1 MKSLSLPLALTGF
14 LVMPVS
20 AEMYSPVASHTRAA
34 VMVSNQMPRTGDSH
48 VVPPNHDRPGQSD
61 PARPREAE
69 AVLRLEE
76 ELSSRENQ
84 PGDVFYAEVVDDVLA
99 ANGLVL
105 VPLGSRVRGHLAGNG
120 NGQLEEIRLVIDAII
135 VDEWEIPVT
144 ARVVE
149 TNPHFRHGQSPTEAA
164 AKVAAGTAVG
174 ALLGRLVGGDA
185 NGAMHGGVQGAAVGT
200 GLALVQRD
208 RFPVLAAGSRIVVL
222 IDEDALG
229 RGC

>member
-34 VMVSNQMPRTGDSH
+34 VMVSNQKPRTGDSH

-149 TNPHFRHGQSPTEAA
+149 TNPYFRHGQSPTEAA
-164 AKVAAGTAVG
+164 AKVAAGDCRGERSWVGSWAEMPTVPCTAVC
-174 ALLGRLVGGDA
+174 REP
-185 NGAMHGGVQGAAVGT
+185 QW
-200 GLALVQRD
+200 
-208 RFPVLAAGSRIVVL
+208 
-222 IDEDALG
+222 G
-229 RGC
+229 RGSHLSSATGSPCSLPARGSSS